1 MPSVREWFLIIISN
15 RLTAEKEELER
26 EKDRI
31 LREKRDAEEASLK
44 RQEEIE
50 RLISEHRTV
59 IEELAEAKAAKCEAL
74 VQIQVLQKH
83 SFYVIS
89 LALKLILKPILT
101 DYNYIMS

>member
-1 MPSVREWFLIIISN
+1 
-15 RLTAEKEELER
+15 LTAEKEELER

-59 IEELAEAKAAKCEAL
+59 IEELAQAKAAKCEAL

-83 SFYVIS
+83 TFIVVC
-89 LALKLILKPILT
+89 LALKLKLKPILT